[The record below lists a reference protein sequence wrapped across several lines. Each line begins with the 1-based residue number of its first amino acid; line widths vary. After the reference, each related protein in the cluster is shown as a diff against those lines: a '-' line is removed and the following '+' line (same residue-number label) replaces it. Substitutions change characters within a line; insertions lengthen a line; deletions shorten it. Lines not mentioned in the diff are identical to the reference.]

1 MIDFER
7 VYIDTSPLIY
17 YLEHSSLYMD
27 KIKEFFAMCLESH
40 IQIFFNHFCTAIE
53 LSEINLTFLV

>member
-1 MIDFER
+1 MVDFKR

-27 KIKEFFAMCLESH
+27 KIKEFFSMCLKSH
-40 IQIFFNHFCTAIE
+40 IQISFNCFCTVIE